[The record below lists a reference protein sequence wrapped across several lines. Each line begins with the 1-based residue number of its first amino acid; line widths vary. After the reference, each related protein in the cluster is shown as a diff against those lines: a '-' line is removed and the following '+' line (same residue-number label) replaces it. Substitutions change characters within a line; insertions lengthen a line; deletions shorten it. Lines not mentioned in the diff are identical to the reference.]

1 MASQAAAANIIQDAV
16 RSYARK
22 RARSFSGAMR
32 KRVSSKRWLVKP
44 STRIFKCARTLSTGQ
59 AGGTIL
65 MGTSLTGLP
74 VFICGSNSGQTLQM
88 DFAFDQTRFYIDGT
102 QVMAVVTPA
111 YTELGALF
119 DKFRIDSVEIF
130 YSNSMSFNGNNGA
143 TPSNL
148 LPNIVYVVDTDDANT
163 NTATEIQQYARCR
176 NTQLGGVNTTGM
188 QRLAVFRP
196 EPNMNMFTGS
206 SATGG
211 AASAPK
217 NLWLDCGTPTIK
229 HYGFKMA
236 IDQITPSTTIG
247 ATWCQINFQIR
258 FHFAFKDIR

>member
-22 RARSFSGAMR
+22 RARTFAGAMR
-32 KRVSSKRWLVKP
+32 KRQSSKRWMVKP
-44 STRIFKCARTLSTGQ
+44 STHIFKCARTVSTGQ
-59 AGGTIL
+59 AGITML

-88 DFAFDQTRFYIDGT
+88 DFAFDTTRLYIDGT
-102 QVMAVVTPA
+102 QVMAIVTPA

-119 DKFRIDSVEIF
+119 DKYRIDCVEIM
-130 YSNSMSFNGNNGA
+130 YSNSLSFNGNNGA

-148 LPNIVYVVDTDDANT
+148 LPNIVYTVDTDDSNQ
-163 NTATEIQQYARCR
+163 NTAFELQQYASCK
-176 NTQLGGVNTTGM
+176 NTQLAGVNTTGM

-196 EPNMNMFTGS
+196 EVNMSVYTGVT
-206 SATGG
+206 AVGG

-236 IDQITPSTTIG
+236 IDQITPSTQVG
-247 ATWCQINFQIR
+247 ATWCQVNFQIR
-258 FHFAFKDIR
+258 YHFAFKDIR